1 MMITSQSAAAALMT
15 GFIIVALEC
24 AAFAEGSFLRYENR
38 KQGWSI
44 SYPPGWVVKDDDG
57 DYPRLQPPSS
67 EATCGIHQWTVES
80 GNLDQLTNTMQSF
93 MMEYLLRENN
103 LFSVEKSRNRVTLSS
118 GQPGL
123 EVVVDLVPVARS
135 SRLFVGPFRGRFFL
149 IDCESY
155 VVNWSLYEDSFKAIQ
170 KSFRLSGV

>member
-1 MMITSQSAAAALMT
+1 VGRPHHDDHEPIS
-15 GFIIVALEC
+15 
-24 AAFAEGSFLRYENR
+24 GSC
-38 KQGWSI
+38 
-44 SYPPGWVVKDDDG
+44 VVDG
-57 DYPRLQPPSS
+57 LHHRGSGV
-67 EATCGIHQWTVES
+67 CGIHQLTVES

-103 LFSVEKSRNRVTLSS
+103 LLSVEKSRNRVTLSS

-135 SRLFVGPFRGRFFL
+135 SRLFVGPFRGRFYL